1 MSKYENNG
9 GAQATGT
16 SESGRKP
23 SVEDGKSFAPLSA
36 YSFAII
42 AAMATHPFEA
52 PELFSVRE
60 IARAAGV
67 STADADALL
76 SSGAIGT
83 VDGRLVAADD
93 ALRAV
98 LLLQGFEL
106 APLPAQDLFRPA
118 RVGDRP
124 RSIPLTASGLLHAA
138 AFGIAVLATFGVT
151 SRAESQPQPA
161 QTRMVFLVRPGPGGG
176 GGGGGLRQPAPP
188 RPAALEK
195 KSALK
200 SPVPVERAVRRPDP
214 EPVKPKP
221 APPPEIKPEERPV
234 EPPPPVVK
242 PDPQPPVVAPVAS
255 ASNDQAD
262 ARGVLDPKAAPSDSQ
277 GTGNGG
283 GAGTGS
289 GTGIGEGTGAGIGP
303 GSGAGTGGGPYRPG
317 SGISAPE
324 IVYEVKPDYTEE
336 ARRRGLSGEVVLEI
350 VVRSDGRVGAVKV
363 LQGLGSGLDERA
375 VSAVRQWKFTPA
387 RRQGTPVDVM
397 VEVAVEFRLR

>member
-1 MSKYENNG
+1 M
-9 GAQATGT
+9 TM
-16 SESGRKP
+16 P
-23 SVEDGKSFAPLSA
+23 
-36 YSFAII
+36 
-42 AAMATHPFEA
+42 PFDA
-52 PELFSVRE
+52 PELFTVHE

-76 SSGAIGT
+76 SSGAVGT

-93 ALRAV
+93 AVRAV

-106 APLPAQDLFRPA
+106 EPLPPHELFRPA
-118 RVGDRP
+118 RVGNRP
-124 RSIPLTASGLLHAA
+124 RSIPLTASGLIHAA
-138 AFGIAVLATFGVT
+138 AFGIAVLATFGAT
-151 SRAESQPQPA
+151 SRAEVPSHAP

-188 RPAALEK
+188 RRAALEK

-200 SPVPVERAVRRPDP
+200 SPVPVERAVRRPAP
-214 EPVKPKP
+214 EPPKPKP
-221 APPPEIKPEERPV
+221 LPPPEIKPEERPV
-234 EPPPPVVK
+234 EPPPPVAK

-262 ARGVLDPKAAPSDSQ
+262 ARGVLDPAAVPTNSQ

-303 GSGAGTGGGPYRPG
+303 GSGGGTGGGPYRPG

-336 ARRRGLSGEVVLEI
+336 ARRRGLAGEVVLEI

-375 VSAVRQWKFTPA
+375 VGAVRQWRFTPA
-387 RRQGTPVDVM
+387 RRHGTPVDVM